1 MCHLRSLSRTV
12 LIFALPILWA
22 GASDL
27 ARGDVLELTNG
38 GRIKGRIVNDPK
50 ADKSVYVIESAGG
63 RLTIARAH
71 VKRADLSSDQE
82 SEYQKLASTSPDTV
96 EAHWKLSEWCR
107 ERKLRDLSEQHL
119 ARILELDPEHA
130 EARNLL
136 GFRKKDGQWMT
147 QDGVMATR
155 GLVMYEGKYVTTQ
168 HIELMQRKK
177 EVEVV
182 QADWNKELDRM
193 RRWLTGRRQDRAEQA
208 RTEILAIRDP
218 AAAPTIVNLLRKEAD
233 PQLKRLWMEVGSQL
247 QSQAVI
253 DTLVQMS
260 ITDPNDEIRHQCL
273 DYLIKSGRPG
283 LSTPYIR
290 ALKNRDNVIIN
301 RAALALGVI
310 GDLSARGPLID
321 ALITKHKVQVG
332 GGSPGQQGYA
342 FSPDGSA
349 GGGGAGSFSFGGG
362 GPKIEVQSV
371 RNADVLNALVSISGG
386 TSFDYDQ
393 DQWRSW
399 LAAQAKAHPVD
410 VRRDQ

>member
-1 MCHLRSLSRTV
+1 
-12 LIFALPILWA
+12 
-22 GASDL
+22 
-27 ARGDVLELTNG
+27 
-38 GRIKGRIVNDPK
+38 
-50 ADKSVYVIESAGG
+50 
-63 RLTIARAH
+63 
-71 VKRADLSSDQE
+71 
-82 SEYQKLASTSPDTV
+82 
-96 EAHWKLSEWCR
+96 
-107 ERKLRDLSEQHL
+107 
-119 ARILELDPEHA
+119 
-130 EARNLL
+130 
-136 GFRKKDGQWMT
+136 
-147 QDGVMATR
+147 
-155 GLVMYEGKYVTTQ
+155 VMYEGKYVTTQ

-182 QADWNKELDRM
+182 QADWNKELDRL

-233 PQLKRLWMEVGSQL
+233 PRLKQLWMEVGAQL

-260 ITDPNDEIRHQCL
+260 LVDPSDEIRHQSL

-301 RAALALGVI
+301 RAALALGEI

-342 FSPDGSA
+342 FSPDGGA

-399 LAAQAKAHPVD
+399 LAAQAKAQPVD
-410 VRRDQ
+410 VRRDR

>member
-1 MCHLRSLSRTV
+1 MRHLHSLPRTKV
-12 LIFALPILWA
+12 IFALAMLWTCA
-22 GASDL
+22 GER

-38 GRIKGRIVNDPK
+38 GRIKGRVVNDAK
-50 ADKSVYVIESAGG
+50 ADKSVYVIETPGG

-71 VKRADLSSDQE
+71 VKRADFSSDQE
-82 SEYQKLASTSPDTV
+82 AEYQKLASASPDTV

-107 ERKLRDLSEQHL
+107 EHKLRDVSEQHL
-119 ARILELDPEHA
+119 ARILELDPDHA

-136 GFRKKDGQWMT
+136 GFRKKDGQWLT

-177 EVEVV
+177 EGDVA

-193 RRWLTGRRQDRAEQA
+193 RRWLTGRRQERAEQA

-218 AAAPTIVNLLRKEAD
+218 AAAPTIVNLLRKESD
-233 PQLKRLWMEVGSQL
+233 PQLKRLWMEVGTQL

-253 DTLVQMS
+253 ETLVQMS
-260 ITDPNDEIRHQCL
+260 LTDPSDEIRHQCL

-301 RAALALGVI
+301 RAALALGEI

-342 FSPDGSA
+342 FSPDG
-349 GGGGAGSFSFGGG
+349 GGGAGSFSFGGG

-386 TSFDYDQ
+386 TTFDYDQ

-399 LAAQAKAHPVD
+399 LAAQAKTQPVD
-410 VRRDQ
+410 VRRDR